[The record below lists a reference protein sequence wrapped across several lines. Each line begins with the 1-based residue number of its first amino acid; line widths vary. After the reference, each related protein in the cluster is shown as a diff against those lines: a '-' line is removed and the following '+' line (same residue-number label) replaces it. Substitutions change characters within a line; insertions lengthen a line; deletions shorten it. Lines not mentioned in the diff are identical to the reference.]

1 MFKMLLWKTLYVTT
15 TENLLG
21 REFNEGGWKRGVEE
35 DITKVLV
42 GSTIVP
48 LLYTL
53 FSLIITRSLLTLD

>member
-1 MFKMLLWKTLYVTT
+1 MLLWKTLYVTT

-21 REFNEGGWKRGVEE
+21 REFNEGGWKWGVEE
-35 DITKVLV
+35 DITNVLV